1 MTLIVD
7 RFEDQYVICEGD
19 ERKMFAIPKEEAPE
33 GLAEGD
39 VLNIDDEG
47 NLTKDEAAT
56 KARRDA
62 INEKRKK
69 LMK

>member
-1 MTLIVD
+1 MHCD
-7 RFEDQYVICEGD
+7 G
-19 ERKMFAIPKEEAPE
+19 PKKVFI
-33 GLAEGD
+33 D
-39 VLNIDDEG
+39 VNGAKDFDDEG

-62 INEKRKK
+62 INEKRRK